1 MEENVKM
8 NMEDFSLTDDLFVRV
23 GTEGLSGEEI
33 GRKSLT
39 YWADVWRRFR
49 SNKLALLGMFL
60 LIGVVVL
67 LFTGPLISGK
77 DYQFIDA
84 SLKNISPC
92 AEHWFGTDDMGRDLF
107 TRVCVGGRIS
117 IYIGLCCTLVMFV
130 IGALLGALAGLKGGL
145 VDDVIMRICEFIGNL
160 PYLIIVVIL
169 SMVMGRS
176 LFSLVFAMSLTAW
189 VGTARMVR
197 GQILQIKEQDYVQ
210 AAKALGADTGRIIM
224 KHLLPNTLGI
234 IMVDIAMSVPGFIFS
249 EAFLSYIGLG
259 VKPPETSWGA
269 LASAGQQQ
277 LMFYP
282 YQLFFPCLLIVLTIL
297 SFHLIGDGLSDA
309 LDPKLRQ

>member
-1 MEENVKM
+1 MT
-8 NMEDFSLTDDLFVRV
+8 DLSLADDLFERV
-23 GTEGLSGEEI
+23 GTKGLSGEDI
-33 GRKSLT
+33 GKKSLT

-49 SNKLALLGMFL
+49 SNKLALFGLILLGL
-60 LIGVVVL
+60 VIIL
-67 LFTGPLISGK
+67 LFIGPLLSGK

-84 SLKNISPC
+84 SMKNLLPSS
-92 AEHWFGTDDMGRDLF
+92 EYWFGTDDMGRDLF

-130 IGALLGALAGLKGGL
+130 IGALVGAIAGLQGGL
-145 VDDVIMRICEFIGNL
+145 VDDILMRICEFIGNL

-176 LFSLVFAMSLTAW
+176 MFSLVFAMSLTAW

-210 AAKALGADTGRIIM
+210 AARALGADTGRIII
-224 KHLLPNTLGI
+224 KHLLPNTMGI
-234 IMVDIAMSVPGFIFS
+234 IMVDITMSVPGFIFS

-259 VKPPETSWGA
+259 VRPPETSWGA

-282 YQLFFPCLLIVLTIL
+282 HQLFFPCLMIILTML

>member
-1 MEENVKM
+1 MSTKEVVMTEEWN
-8 NMEDFSLTDDLFVRV
+8 ESDDFKRV
-23 GTEGLSGEEI
+23 GTEGLSGEDI
-33 GRKSLT
+33 GEKSLT

-49 SNKLALLGMFL
+49 ENKLAIFGLILLG
-60 LIGVVVL
+60 LIVVL
-67 LFTGPLISGK
+67 LFIGPMVTGQ
-77 DYQFIDA
+77 DYQLIDA
-84 SLKNISPC
+84 SIKNQGPSS
-92 AEHWFGTDDMGRDLF
+92 AHWFGTDDMGRDLF

-145 VDDVIMRICEFIGNL
+145 VDDIIMRICEFI
-160 PYLIIVVIL
+160 
-169 SMVMGRS
+169 
-176 LFSLVFAMSLTAW
+176 
-189 VGTARMVR
+189 GTARMVR

-210 AAKALGADTGRIIM
+210 AATALGASTGRIIV

-234 IMVDIAMSVPGFIFS
+234 IMVDITMSVPGFIFS

-259 VKPPETSWGA
+259 VRPPETSWGA

-282 YQLFFPCLLIVLTIL
+282 HELFFPCLMIVLTML
-297 SFHLIGDGLSDA
+297 TFHLIGDGLSDA
-309 LDPKLRQ
+309 LDPKLRK